1 MWQNGHITSH
11 LYNLCLQGRLRPST
25 ANTKLTKPFIF
36 CEICSSPVMH
46 VCFCGENRIHM
57 IVFDFGVEKQSLAR
71 LIAAYQEL
79 GTLLICYY

>member
-1 MWQNGHITSH
+1 MADKNKEQKKTKILMFMILS
-11 LYNLCLQGRLRPST
+11 LY
-25 ANTKLTKPFIF
+25 
-36 CEICSSPVMH
+36 MH